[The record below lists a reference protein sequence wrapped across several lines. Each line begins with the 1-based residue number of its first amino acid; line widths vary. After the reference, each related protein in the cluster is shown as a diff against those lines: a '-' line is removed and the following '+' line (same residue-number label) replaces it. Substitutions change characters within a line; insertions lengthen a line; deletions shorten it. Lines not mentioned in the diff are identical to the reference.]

1 MRNLLALAI
10 LVGVVVAAGWA
21 AASAAAPELAAGP
34 AFGAGDPIRIGL
46 PRFRCELQAAAEA
59 YAKLHPEVN
68 VIFGDEPSKSRRE
81 FLAGRLDVLG
91 YESDLFYQDQ
101 ASSDEL
107 QEYGKTHSKPPKEL
121 TVAYWPYAVAVHP
134 TNPMK
139 TVTVAQLRQL
149 FFNPEA
155 RWPHLGR
162 PTDGQI
168 RLYVVDTRQIAQT
181 LVASGNEIE
190 AIHLSSR
197 ALQKH
202 RVQIPTIM
210 DEAFFKAMADDKDG
224 IVVWM
229 HTKPLAASGLKV
241 LPIVGTPGKPGALP
255 TDAAAVASGRYPLRL
270 PLGVATHPG
279 APAHVQAFV
288 AWLQTPQAGEA
299 MASAEILR
307 ANYPS
312 PIAHVSMAGKDV
324 PSKGRPPENPAVPDV
339 KFEGPIQGAAAA
351 AEIDARAV
359 AGAVG
364 F

>member
-1 MRNLLALAI
+1 MRSALALAI
-10 LVGVVVAAGWA
+10 FAGAVVAAIWP
-21 AASAAAPELAAGP
+21 ASAAAEIDAG
-34 AFGAGDPIRIGL
+34 GRIQVGL
-46 PRFRCELQAAAEA
+46 PRFRYELQAAGEA
-59 YAKLHPEVN
+59 YAKLYPEVS
-68 VIFGDEPSKSRRE
+68 VIFSENPFKARRD
-81 FLAGRLDVLG
+81 FLAGQVDVLG
-91 YESDLFYQDQ
+91 YCDSNLFHQDR
-101 ASSDEL
+101 ASRDEL
-107 QEYGKTHSKPPKEL
+107 QEYGKTHSKPPQEL